1 MFSTRVP
8 AVFHRNRLTDAIEA
22 RRAAGQPIV
31 DLTLSNPTHAG
42 LDYPLDLLAPLAD
55 ARGLSYDPQPFGS
68 VDARRAVSRDYAR
81 QGLDVPPDRVVLTA
95 STSDAYSLLFK
106 LLANPDDEILVPRP
120 SYPLFDHLIA
130 LEGAHARQ
138 YDLEYHGAW
147 AIDFESVE
155 RALSDRTRALLVV
168 SPNNPT
174 GSFLSGTD
182 LERLAATCAARG
194 VAIVADEVFA
204 DYELEPGAAHAAGR
218 VSTRGDVLSFTLGG
232 LSKSVGLPQVKLG
245 WIAVSGPD
253 PLVTASLD
261 RLELICDTYL
271 SVSTPVQVAA
281 ASLLDRGATV
291 RRQIAERVG
300 TNYRWLA
307 SKTAASSCT
316 CLRAEGGWYGVLQVP
331 AIEPEEDAVVR
342 LLIDDGV
349 LTHPGYFF
357 DFSHESF
364 VVVSLLPPEPAFRD
378 GAARLIRHFDCTSHA
393 NMLPREI
400 IE

>member
-1 MFSTRVP
+1 MFSSRVP
-8 AVFHRNRLTDAIEA
+8 SVLHRNRLTEAIEA
-22 RRAAGQPIV
+22 RRAAGQPIL

-42 LDYPLDLLAPLAD
+42 FEYPHDLLAPLAD
-55 ARGLSYDPQPFGS
+55 TRALGYDPAPFGLLG
-68 VDARRAVSRDYAR
+68 AREAVARDYAR
-81 QGLDVPPDRVVLTA
+81 QGLDVPPDRIVLTA
-95 STSDAYSLLFK
+95 STSDAYALLFK
-106 LLANPDDEILVPRP
+106 LLADPGDEILVPRP

-130 LEGAHARQ
+130 LEGAGARQ

-147 AIDFESVE
+147 TIDFDSVE

-174 GSFLSGTD
+174 GSFRSRAD
-182 LERLAATCAARG
+182 LDRLAATCAAQG

-204 DYELEPGAAHAAGR
+204 DYELEAGAALAAGR
-218 VSTRGDVLSFTLGG
+218 VSTRCDVLSFALGG

-245 WIAVSGPD
+245 WMAVSGPD
-253 PLVTASLD
+253 ALVIAALD

-281 ASLLDRGATV
+281 AALLDRGATV
-291 RRQIAERVG
+291 RRQIAGRVG

-307 SKTAASSCT
+307 SNTAASSCT
-316 CLRAEGGWYGVLQVP
+316 CLRAEGGWYAVLQVP
-331 AIEPEEDAVVR
+331 SIEPEEDAVVR
-342 LLIDDGV
+342 LLRDDGV

-378 GAARLIRHFDCTSHA
+378 GAARLIRYFDCTSPA
-393 NMLPREI
+393 NMPSRET